1 MRSSEPALRAPQKTV
16 TGLGAPPTQHMR
28 LRVKMLE
35 DELEATRKGII
46 SALLMLMELKDIKSG
61 YTVSE
66 LAHLAVRVAWG
77 MGVSGD
83 DLRDIEIAATL
94 HDIGKVGVADRV
106 LLQAGE
112 LTPED
117 LRQVRKHPEFGWS
130 ILRTVE
136 GLERAGLLIL
146 HHQERFDGSGYPAGL
161 AGDEVPLGSRIIA
174 VLDSFDAI
182 ATDRPYRRGLGNEE
196 AFRRL
201 RQGAGTQF
209 DPEVVERFVT
219 TASAYFAQDSSDLL
233 YQGGG
238 FETLIV

>member
-1 MRSSEPALRAPQKTV
+1 MSQRAD
-16 TGLGAPPTQHMR
+16 GLPGERVRQSQHVR

-35 DELEATRKGII
+35 DQLQATRKGVIA
-46 SALLMLMELKDIKSG
+46 ALLMLMELKEIKSG
-61 YTVSE
+61 YPVSE

-77 MGVSGD
+77 LGVSGD
-83 DLRDIEIAATL
+83 ELRDIEIAATL

-106 LLQAGE
+106 LLQTGE
-112 LTPED
+112 LTDED
-117 LRQVRKHPEFGWS
+117 LRQVRKHPEFGWG

-136 GLERAGLLIL
+136 GLERAALLIL

-161 AGDEVPLGSRIIA
+161 AGDEIPLGARIIA
-174 VLDSFDAI
+174 VVDSFDAI
-182 ATDRPYRRGLGNEE
+182 ATDRPYRRGLGNEV
-196 AFRRL
+196 AFDRL

-209 DPEVVERFVT
+209 DPRVVERFIA
-219 TASAYFAQDSSDLL
+219 TASEYFARDSADFL